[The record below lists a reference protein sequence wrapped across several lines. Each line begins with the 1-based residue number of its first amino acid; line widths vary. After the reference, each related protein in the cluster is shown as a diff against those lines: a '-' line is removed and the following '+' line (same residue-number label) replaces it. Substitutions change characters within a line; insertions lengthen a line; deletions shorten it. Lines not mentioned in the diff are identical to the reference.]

1 MGQGNDWMRLAA
13 QRAGLLF
20 SRAAFAPTTS
30 SLNGASGML
39 KLLRMGNK
47 RIKVVWWIIIVLT
60 VFTFVGLF
68 VTAFDPRYAQKATN
82 AVASVNGESV
92 TQTEYLSA
100 YNDQVLQFTRTT
112 GSEPA
117 DQERRMLEAQA
128 WRAAV
133 VQHLVASIAAKS
145 GLKAYDPEILHMLR
159 TSPPASLA
167 GAPEFQT
174 DGKFDQQKYMSA
186 IGDPRI
192 NWAPFEEVIRRQLPG
207 RKLEERLAASLKL
220 SQHELFATFHDRYDM
235 VAATAVHVPPITSG
249 TVPPVTDA
257 DIDSVFQRYRNR
269 MSGAARV
276 QLEVLRSPKT
286 YSDEDLRAARTQAQ
300 SLAERA
306 RKGENF
312 ADLARDYSEGPGA
325 RQGGEINRMF
335 QAAEFGP
342 VLAPKIAVAN
352 KGDVIDPFEEAGHF
366 IVVKVL
372 DRVTSPATP
381 TVPQFKVAQIQ
392 IQTRM
397 SDEARRA
404 QFDKVDK
411 VRGRAK
417 TIGLGKAATEGG
429 LATTKTNYFDY
440 SSGPPELQDVPEA
453 ADWAV
458 NSKLGGISRV
468 YENNDA
474 FIVVSVA
481 DKRDAGPGT
490 KTELMDGLRQ
500 LAELRKRVLMSKST
514 ADKVAAMLAQGQSL
528 ENAAAAAGATV
539 FKVDSMSRVRTDP
552 RLGAV
557 PEVAGAAFGAAIGKT
572 IGPVETPAGWF
583 FIRTDGRMPADTSAF
598 APQMRGQLTTEI
610 LQRRQQ
616 DFFTNW
622 LAELRQ
628 KAKVE
633 DLRGTTDARLPTAF

>member
-1 MGQGNDWMRLAA
+1 
-13 QRAGLLF
+13 
-20 SRAAFAPTTS
+20 
-30 SLNGASGML
+30 ML
-39 KLLRMGNK
+39 KFLRMGNK

-82 AVASVNGESV
+82 AVATVNGESV
-92 TQTEYLSA
+92 TQTEYLNA

-133 VQHLVASIAAKS
+133 VQHLVRSIADKA
-145 GLKAYDPEILHMLR
+145 GLKAYDPEVLHMLR
-159 TSPPASLA
+159 TSPPSSLV

-186 IGDPRI
+186 ISDPRI
-192 NWAPFEEVIRRQLPG
+192 NWAPFEEVIRNQMPG

-220 SQHELFATFHDRYDM
+220 SQHELFATFHDRYDL
-235 VAATAVHVPPITSG
+235 VAATAVHVPPVTSG

-286 YSDEDLRAARTQAQ
+286 YSDEDLRAARSQAQ
-300 SLAERA
+300 SLADRA
-306 RKGENF
+306 RKGEDF
-312 ADLARDYSEGPGA
+312 AALARDYSEGPGA
-325 RQGGEINRMF
+325 RQGGEINRLF
-335 QAAEFGP
+335 QPGEFGP
-342 VLAPKIAVAN
+342 DLAPKIAAAN
-352 KGDVIDPFEEAGHF
+352 KGDVLEPFEEAGHF

-372 DRVTSPATP
+372 DKVPAP
-381 TVPQFKVAQIQ
+381 GAPGPQFKVAQIQ
-392 IQTRM
+392 IQARM
-397 SDEARRA
+397 SDDARRA
-404 QFDKVDK
+404 QFEKVDK
-411 VRGRAK
+411 VRDRAK

-429 LATTKTNYFDY
+429 LGTTKTNYFDY

-458 NSKLGGISRV
+458 NSKLGAISRV

-474 FIVVSVA
+474 FVVVSIA

-490 KTELMDGLRQ
+490 KAELMDGLRQ
-500 LAELRKRVLMSKST
+500 LAELRKRVLMAKST
-514 ADKVAAMLAQGQSL
+514 ADKVAGMLAQGQSL
-528 ENAAAAAGATV
+528 ENAAAAAGASV

-557 PEVAGAAFGAAIGKT
+557 PEVAGAAFGGALGKT

-583 FIRTDGRMPADTSAF
+583 FIRADARMPADTSAF
-598 APQMRGQLTTEI
+598 SPQMRGQLTTEI

-616 DFFTNW
+616 EFFTNW
-622 LAELRQ
+622 LAESRQ

-633 DLRGTTDARLPTAF
+633 DLRGTTDGAKRPLAF